1 MTESVPQ
8 LATIGEVAKLLNVSP
23 HRIEYVLR
31 TRPHI
36 RPRAMAAGVRCFDD
50 DAIAQIR
57 HELNSI
63 DARHGGRTCGK
74 GSAND

>member
-1 MTESVPQ
+1 MTKSVPK
-8 LATIGEVAKLLNVSP
+8 LATIGEVAKLLNVPP

-31 TRPHI
+31 TRPYI

-50 DAIAQIR
+50 DAISQIR

-74 GSAND
+74 GAAND